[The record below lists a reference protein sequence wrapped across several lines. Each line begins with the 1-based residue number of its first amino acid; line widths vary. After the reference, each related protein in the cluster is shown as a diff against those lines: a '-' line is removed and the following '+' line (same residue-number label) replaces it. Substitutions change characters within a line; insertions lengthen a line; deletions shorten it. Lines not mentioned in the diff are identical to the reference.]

1 MGDWFPALVGM
12 LSVFGASV
20 LVSYAVMKYA
30 RPRPKAAMPPRESVV
45 RIKTPDGIW
54 RTRLASAGAETWW
67 IHAPLNSDFY
77 VPFSVGETLTL
88 EVSSPEGVILFKSPV
103 LARRSEDHTFEVSAP
118 KDARGLERREHPR
131 LTGLE
136 RSCVRVEPQARQG
149 ASRRCERCPR
159 SARGTDR
166 RGQRVMVELPEQDGP
181 VAAWVLET
189 QQAVVEGSLG
199 TEIRVRFEEPIFV
212 TPLKKHSTSA

>member
-103 LARRSEDHTFEVSAP
+103 LARRSEDHTFEVSVP

-136 RSCVRVEPQARQG
+136 RSCVRVDRCRGRIVDISRNG
-149 ASRRCERCPR
+149 AKLLAALE
-159 SARGTDR
+159 AR

>member
-1 MGDWFPALVGM
+1 MADWFPALLGM
-12 LSVFGASV
+12 LSVFAASA
-20 LVSYAVMKYA
+20 LVSYAVMRYA
-30 RPRPKAAMPPRESVV
+30 RPRPKAATPPRESVV

-54 RTRLASAGAETWW
+54 RTRLASAGSETWW
-67 IHAPLNSDFY
+67 IHAPLSNDFY
-77 VPFSVGETLTL
+77 IPFSVGETLTL

-103 LARRSEDHTFEVSAP
+103 LARRQDDHTFQVSAP

-131 LTGLE
+131 LSGFE
-136 RSCVRVEPQARQG
+136 RSLVRVDRRFGRIVDVSRNG
-149 ASRRCERCPR
+149 AKLLAALE
-159 SARGTDR
+159 AH

-199 TEIRVRFEEPIFV
+199 TEIRVRFEDPIFL